1 MNVLIFN
8 ECEEKCV
15 FIKSEKKSNY
25 IDFKDIFVCVK

>member
-15 FIKSEKKSNY
+15 FKKVKKSNY
-25 IDFKDIFVCVK
+25 IDFKDVFVCVK